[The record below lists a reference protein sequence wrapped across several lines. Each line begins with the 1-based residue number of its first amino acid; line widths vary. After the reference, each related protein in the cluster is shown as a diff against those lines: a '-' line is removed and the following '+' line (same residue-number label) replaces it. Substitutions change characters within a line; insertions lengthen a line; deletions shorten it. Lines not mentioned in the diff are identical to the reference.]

1 MNTSLGLL
9 QVTHKQT
16 HMFLFSVSE
25 QQRTTARNMC
35 PKTLEFI
42 GIFAM
47 VYKNFPCYRV
57 LFITQCPVRKR
68 RVYRGIEQ
76 HPRTV
81 ATTTTSHNN
90 KLVVLL
96 LLISIQLTSD
106 SMWFALNIL
115 SYVCVCVRSRLSVS
129 FDAFDIIETKTAAK
143 IRARKRNICASK
155 LVRVSASDYFQE
167 I

>member
-25 QQRTTARNMC
+25 QQRTTARNIC

-68 RVYRGIEQ
+68 RVYRGIQQ

-81 ATTTTSHNN
+81 ATTTSHNN

-115 SYVCVCVRSRLSVS
+115 SYVCVFARVWVYRLARSTSSKQKLQQKSERENEI
-129 FDAFDIIETKTAAK
+129 F
-143 IRARKRNICASK
+143 ARRSW
-155 LVRVSASDYFQE
+155 LE
-167 I
+167 